1 MAVMDGSFGF
11 QSEPNTRTEEIL
23 VEIERDP
30 SPDLLPVPELS
41 PELAYQS
48 DNEIVYEEANV
59 HGQVCG
65 AEYIQKHESEGRE
78 DSSLRVREGCF
89 SVVVWITH
97 SMKLCCFQVKE
108 AAKC

>member
-1 MAVMDGSFGF
+1 MDGSFGF
-11 QSEPNTRTEEIL
+11 QSEPNSRTEEIL

-30 SPDLLPVPELS
+30 SPELLPEPS
-41 PELAYQS
+41 PEPVYPS

-59 HGQVCG
+59 HEQVCG
-65 AEYIQKHESEGRE
+65 TEFIQEHESEGRE
-78 DSSLRVREGCF
+78 DSSLRIREGCF

-108 AAKC
+108 AANC